1 MTPHFTRAELAC
13 RCGCGRMEIPLAEV
27 ERLERVRIK
36 CGFPFSITSGYRCPE
51 HNVKVSSTGLEGPHT
66 KAAFDI
72 AVIGNQALDVIRF
85 ALEEGFTGIGVKQ
98 HGSGRLIHL
107 DALPAAQRQ
116 PRPWIW
122 SYP

>member
-1 MTPHFTRAELAC
+1 MTPHFLRAELAC
-13 RCGCGRMEIPLAEV
+13 RHCGAMEIPLSEV
-27 ERLERVRIK
+27 QRLERVRVR
-36 CGFPFSITSGYRCPE
+36 CGFPFIITSAYRCPDY
-51 HNVKVSSTGLEGPHT
+51 NDRVSSTGREGPHT

-72 AVIGNQALDVIRF
+72 AVIGNRALEVIRI

-98 HGSGRLIHL
+98 HGQGRFIHL
-107 DALPAAQRQ
+107 DALPAGYGQ